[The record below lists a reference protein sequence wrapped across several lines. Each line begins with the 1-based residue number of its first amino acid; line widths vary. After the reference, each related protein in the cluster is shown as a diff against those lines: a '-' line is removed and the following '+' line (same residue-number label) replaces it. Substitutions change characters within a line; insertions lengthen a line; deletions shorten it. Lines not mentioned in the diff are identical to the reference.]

1 MAFLPTTIMVRCNN
15 NIDMDECLMG
25 ISNDCS
31 RVANCK
37 NTIGSDSCQCKPGY
51 KGGGTNFSG
60 INMGILTSLNATA
73 MATNVQATFI
83 NIIQKISVYIL
94 FTFHRC

>member
-1 MAFLPTTIMVRCNN
+1 MK
-15 NIDMDECLMG
+15 G
-25 ISNDCS
+25 ISNDSS

-51 KGGGTNFSG
+51 EGGGTNCSG
-60 INMGILTSLNATA
+60 INMGILTSLDITA
-73 MATNVQATFI
+73 ASTHKQAFTFI
-83 NIIQKISVYIL
+83 NIIQKVSIYMP